1 MEKTGNQ
8 GRKYLDNIQ
17 MPHFIENSGSD
28 DIVDGNDVFMIEM
41 EQDFDFTKRS
51 LAVCMVIKR
60 RNLFDGD

>member
-8 GRKYLDNIQ
+8 GIKYLDNIQ

-28 DIVDGNDVFMIEM
+28 DIVDRNDVFMIEM

-60 RNLFDGD
+60 RNLFDSD